1 MGEEHRLLQ
10 GNAVSRGIAMAEAYV
25 YEPLDLTIIK
35 GICTKEE
42 VETECKRFYDA
53 MNRAK
58 DELERL
64 YDILEKEHPEQAKIF
79 AAHKE
84 LLDDEEM
91 IEETE
96 NAIKEDCLTAESA
109 VDMIFNQYAELLKQV
124 DDPLIAGRAA
134 DLLDVKRRVL
144 RLLLGKEEKKLDYF
158 ERDVIVVA
166 HDLLPSD
173 TANLDRGHVKGLITE
188 TGGSNSHCAIL
199 ARSFSLPAVLGADG
213 AIAQIKDG
221 QSLILD
227 GFTGQVLL
235 AFSNEEK
242 EEYRQKQEIWK
253 NQIQEEQTFLLRK
266 GVTRD
271 GVKIDIGINVGS
283 DQYDS
288 VEESYDF
295 IGLFRTEF
303 LYMEN
308 DHMPTEEEQ
317 FIVYR
322 HILEKAK
329 GKPVTLRTLDIGGDK
344 TLPYFALPK
353 EDNPFLGE
361 RALRLCFSHPEIL
374 QTQLRAAIR
383 ASAYG
388 RLQIMFPMVGSLED
402 IRKAQNIVRETMQEL
417 DARGM
422 EYDNDIKIGIMIEV
436 PSLAIIADLV
446 AKEVDF
452 ASIGSNDL
460 TQYVCAA
467 DRMNAAMEPY
477 YQTYA
482 PAMVR
487 LLGFV
492 FESFQKANK
501 PISVCGEMAGNPK
514 GAALLVGL
522 GARKLSMNA
531 AMLAAVKAELARHRT
546 DELEKMA
553 KTCQELCTE
562 KEIKEQMEM

>member
-1 MGEEHRLLQ
+1 MGKEHRLLQ
-10 GNAVSRGIAMAEAYV
+10 GNAVSRGIAIAEAYV

-35 GICTKEE
+35 DICTKEE

-58 DELERL
+58 NELERL

-79 AAHKE
+79 VAHKE

-96 NAIKEDCLTAESA
+96 SAIKEDCLTAESA

-158 ERDVIVVA
+158 DRDVIVVA

-173 TANLDRGHVKGLITE
+173 TANLDREHVKGLITE
-188 TGGSNSHCAIL
+188 AGGSNSHCAIL
-199 ARSFSLPAVLGADG
+199 ARSFSLPAILGADG

-283 DQYDS
+283 DQYDA

-402 IRKAQNIVRETMQEL
+402 IRKAQNIVRVTMQEL

-436 PSLAIIADLV
+436 PSLAIMADLV

-467 DRMNAAMEPY
+467 DRMNAVMEPY
-477 YQTYA
+477 YQTYS
-482 PAMVR
+482 PAMLR
-487 LLGFV
+487 LLEFV
-492 FESFQKANK
+492 FTSFNKQNK
-501 PISVCGEMAGNPK
+501 PISVCGEMAGSPK
-514 GAALLVGL
+514 GAALLAGL
-522 GARKLSMNA
+522 GAMKLSMNY
-531 AMLAAVKAELARHRT
+531 AMLAAVKAELSRHTMR
-546 DELEKMA
+546 ELEEMA
-553 KTCQELCTE
+553 EKCKGFCTE
-562 KEIKEQMEM
+562 SEIIKLMGL